1 MSDQPTQ
8 PKEEFEESPERPM
21 DAGSQALSEAFK
33 SSFGIVRV
41 LMVFLVLLFIFS
53 GTFKVG
59 PSEQA
64 IKLLFGKPMGEG
76 QAALLGPGLHFS
88 WPYPI
93 ASYEKV
99 SITGIQYGSSTAGW
113 YATTPAQE
121 AAGTEPPPG
130 ASLNPAN
137 DGYVVTADGNIIHSR
152 ARVAFHISDPIRY
165 LFGFAD
171 ASKAITNALDT
182 ALVYAAAHYNVDDI
196 LTRDIIGFR
205 EAVQRHFTALAQSQN
220 LGITVEQCTVQSIP
234 PRQQQVKD
242 AFANVLKAEVTRSK
256 VLNEAHSYE
265 NQVLSKANADA
276 ASRINQA
283 ESERVQRVNEVASRA
298 EQFKALLPNYSANPK
313 LFVQQRLTE
322 TLGRVLTN
330 VQDKILVPED
340 ADGSRMEMRYL
351 FNREL
356 PKPKQEATP
365 Q

>member
-1 MSDQPTQ
+1 MSDLQTE
-8 PKEEFEESPERPM
+8 PKEELKESPERPM
-21 DAGSQALSEAFK
+21 DAGSQALSEALK
-33 SSFGIVRV
+33 SSFGIVK
-41 LMVFLVLLFIFS
+41 FLLYGLLILFACS
-53 GTFKVG
+53 GFFQVG
-59 PSEQA
+59 PNQQA
-64 IKLLFGKPMGEG
+64 VILRLGKPVGEG
-76 QAALLGPGLHFS
+76 QAALKGSGVYAS

-93 ASYEKV
+93 DENIKV
-99 SITGIQYGSSTAGW
+99 SVTGVQYASSTSGW

-130 ASLNPAN
+130 GSLNPAQ

-152 ARVAFHISDPIRY
+152 ARVAFHVSDPIRF
-165 LFGFAD
+165 LFGFENA
-171 ASKAITNALDT
+171 AKAITNAMDT

-205 EAVQRHFTALAQSQN
+205 EAVQRQFTALAQKQN
-220 LGITVEQCTVQSIP
+220 LGITVEQCAVQSIP

-265 NQVLSKANADA
+265 NQVLSRANADA

-298 EQFKALLPNYSANPK
+298 EQFKALLPSYNANPK

-322 TLGRVLTN
+322 TLGRVFTN
-330 VQDKILVPED
+330 AQDKILVPED
-340 ADGSRMEMRYL
+340 ADGSRFENRLM

-356 PKPKQEATP
+356 PKPKQEPA

>member
-1 MSDQPTQ
+1 MSELPT
-8 PKEEFEESPERPM
+8 PPTEELKESPERPM
-21 DAGSQALSEAFK
+21 DTGSQALSEALK
-33 SSFGIVRV
+33 SSFGIVKILLYV
-41 LMVFLVLLFIFS
+41 LLVLFACS
-53 GTFKVG
+53 GFFQVG
-59 PSEQA
+59 PEEQA
-64 IKLLFGKPMGEG
+64 VILRLGKSVGEG
-76 QAALLGPGLHFS
+76 QEALKGSGIKFS

-93 ASYEKV
+93 DDHIKV
-99 SITGIQYGSSTAGW
+99 SVRGVQVASSTAGW
-113 YATTPAQE
+113 YPTTPAQE

-130 ASLNPAN
+130 PSLNPAQ

-152 ARVAFHISDPIRY
+152 VRLTFHISDPIRY
-165 LFGFAD
+165 LFGFNN

-182 ALVYAAAHYNVDDI
+182 ALVYTAAHYNVDDI

-205 EAVQRHFTALAQSQN
+205 EAVQRHFMALAQKQD

-265 NQVLSKANADA
+265 NQVLSKASADA

-298 EQFKALLPNYSANPK
+298 QQFKALLPNYSANPK

-356 PKPKQEATP
+356 PKPKQETTT